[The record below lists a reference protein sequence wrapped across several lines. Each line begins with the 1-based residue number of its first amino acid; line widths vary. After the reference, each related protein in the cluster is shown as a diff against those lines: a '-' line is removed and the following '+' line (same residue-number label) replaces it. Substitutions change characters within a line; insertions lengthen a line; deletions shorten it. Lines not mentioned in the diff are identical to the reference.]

1 MLCVRYSV
9 DLLRFRLD
17 HDVAVDEDG
26 ADDGEGEHWVR
37 EDVYGDAADGVEGR
51 EQVHGLLGREAEDA
65 AALGDDDERPLVQ
78 EVRVDVADGRA
89 RELLRE
95 FAEPT
100 RKVVA

>member
-37 EDVYGDAADGVEGR
+37 EDVYGDAADGCTPDIRTEKWVNFTLYFSIF
-51 EQVHGLLGREAEDA
+51 V
-65 AALGDDDERPLVQ
+65 VQ
-78 EVRVDVADGRA
+78 K
-89 RELLRE
+89 LP
-95 FAEPT
+95 FT
-100 RKVVA
+100 T